1 MARAFSLTATA
12 LAVLLLFAQV
22 AVATDDVGNNEAAA
36 AQEHAQRAVSAVFD
50 PAVHHT
56 LGRHVARGFT
66 AQQASVRSVAANAS
80 CTSSAMQA
88 SSYMAAVNASCGAD
102 VRASL
107 ELFFMFN
114 VSTPAAR
121 AAVDTMC
128 SASCQ
133 AAYKAFVDA
142 YAPCGND
149 GAARGLKAVTTMCQ
163 RWGGDYCAYKLR
175 AIADLD
181 CVATTEVACTTNSFC
196 QWTGANCT
204 SSNSAAVLEQV
215 CTPCYEAFISVM
227 QDVPAGHGAY
237 TGVFQNIRAAGIPV
251 APGPSHVP
259 PVFVRLQHGLVCSK
273 VRNTF
278 CFPIFA
284 NLDWR
289 LYKLLNPI
297 NTLPIEDI
305 PGILSNTCTDV
316 GAACLRRTAQA
327 FDTVMSASANIEL
340 RQCLSR
346 AHWSAATTECY
357 SNYKSTVALG
367 KSAAAQYTAVCSR
380 GAGPSQNDW
389 CMPAM
394 HRWSRLSCYSCNT
407 TCYTL
412 ATTLAT
418 DMGCCANHLDRM
430 QSTRVFPSDFP
441 PEYRAGVSFSYAE
454 RYNTSHN
461 VTLQQLG
468 FFPGCPSFYNASE
481 VASIVAAGRA
491 ACPRAPA
498 VSRELP
504 LRGLRWSAVSGNATR
519 RAALTA
525 ALRTD
530 VALAAGVLVDDVVD
544 AALAEDAS
552 QALTVASRRQAV
564 AGTKFTFGIRADT
577 TAAASL
583 AASEFDT
590 AATNGNLRVD
600 SAAAVL
606 AEGCTGCVGSPTA
619 APGETPAPP
628 PTGPNAFSNV
638 AGASPGSGNSGSAE
652 SPAANR
658 VVLTTAA
665 VAALLAFV
673 MAL

>member
-1 MARAFSLTATA
+1 
-12 LAVLLLFAQV
+12 
-22 AVATDDVGNNEAAA
+22 
-36 AQEHAQRAVSAVFD
+36 
-50 PAVHHT
+50 
-56 LGRHVARGFT
+56 
-66 AQQASVRSVAANAS
+66 
-80 CTSSAMQA
+80 
-88 SSYMAAVNASCGAD
+88 
-102 VRASL
+102 
-107 ELFFMFN
+107 
-114 VSTPAAR
+114 
-121 AAVDTMC
+121 
-128 SASCQ
+128 
-133 AAYKAFVDA
+133 
-142 YAPCGND
+142 
-149 GAARGLKAVTTMCQ
+149 MCQ
-163 RWGGDYCAYKLR
+163 RWGGDYCANKVR
-175 AIADLD
+175 AIADSSSCSD
-181 CVATTEVACTTNSFC
+181 VTSATACASN
-196 QWTGANCT
+196 ANCEWSG
-204 SSNSAAVLEQV
+204 SSCGPRITTALLEQT
-215 CTPCYEAFISVM
+215 CTPCYEAYISVAR
-227 QDVPAGHGAY
+227 DIHAANLWHPESLPEDSAEAIVSL
-237 TGVFQNIRAAGIPV
+237 RAAYRMTCGR
-251 APGPSHVP
+251 
-259 PVFVRLQHGLVCSK
+259 VRG
-273 VRNTF
+273 TW
-278 CFPIFA
+278 CFPLFA
-284 NLDWR
+284 GVNPLLIYGLRFNSLD
-289 LYKLLNPI
+289 I
-297 NTLPIEDI
+297 DTI
-305 PGILSNTCTDV
+305 PGMLSNTCTDV

-504 LRGLRWSAVSGNATR
+504 LRGLRWSAISGNATR

-619 APGETPAPP
+619 APGATAAPP
-628 PTGPNAFSNV
+628 ATGDFGAALS
-638 AGASPGSGNSGSAE
+638 GASPSGTVTDSATVG
-652 SPAANR
+652 AAFS
-658 VVLTTAA
+658 AA
-665 VAALLAFV
+665 FAVSIVIAVFV
-673 MAL
+673 